1 MVTSDD
7 YWRNNFLL
15 VNWSL
20 SECFLYPLDVY
31 TTNYIMIL
39 RVVGNAG
46 LNLDTVQEQTLM
58 ALQVKT
64 RNATLN

>member
-1 MVTSDD
+1 
-7 YWRNNFLL
+7 
-15 VNWSL
+15 
-20 SECFLYPLDVY
+20 
-31 TTNYIMIL
+31 
-39 RVVGNAG
+39 VGNAG